1 MKTPTIILTAII
13 SLNSGIF
20 ANSDANAK
28 LKKLT
33 DIEVKHETAEEHLE
47 SQKDKTSIQKLQS
60 PIIIKSLDDA
70 LKHFNRE
77 ALENVAEHVDFET
90 QELLVFIWNGS
101 GKDQLTSNTHQ
112 TSPPQIKFDY
122 TPGTTKD
129 LRTHV
134 SVFAKPINAKWVVSP
149 KQVVR
154 FRCGVGLGDLKIG
167 ELQGGGV
174 KRRPIQLQIQ
184 GQPRNLDVE

>member
-1 MKTPTIILTAII
+1 MKTPTIILAATI

-20 ANSDANAK
+20 ANSDANSK
-28 LKKLT
+28 LKNLT
-33 DIEVKHETAEEHLE
+33 DIEVKHATVEEHLE
-47 SQKDKTSIQKLQS
+47 GQKDKTSIQKLQS

-77 ALENVAEHVDFET
+77 ALEHVAEHVDFET
-90 QELLVFIWNGS
+90 QELLVFIWSGS
-101 GKDQLTSNTHQ
+101 GKDQLTSNPHQ
-112 TSPPQIKFDY
+112 TSPPLIKFDY
-122 TPGTTKD
+122 APGRTKD